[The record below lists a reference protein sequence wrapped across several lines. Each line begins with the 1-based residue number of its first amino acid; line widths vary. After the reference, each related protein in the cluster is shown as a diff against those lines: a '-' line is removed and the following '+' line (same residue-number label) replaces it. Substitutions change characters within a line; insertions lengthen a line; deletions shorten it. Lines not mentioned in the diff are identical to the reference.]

1 MLDVIHFFFEED
13 TLRFDSGEHAE
24 AASKFRTSF
33 YELYEVKYKY
43 AVAASSGNSSA
54 GSGGRRYLS
63 GDAGFDFDDG
73 IPGATNQTVKPYIP
87 PTNFDP
93 DTGFASGGVLDG
105 PLG

>member
-13 TLRFDSGEHAE
+13 ALRFESGEQAD
-24 AASKFRTSF
+24 AASKFRTKL

-43 AVAASSGNSSA
+43 SVSGSGGSSSSSA
-54 GSGGRRYLS
+54 GGRRYVS
-63 GDAGFDFDDG
+63 GDAGFDFDDS
-73 IPGATNQTVKPYIP
+73 IPGSTNQAVKPYIP
-87 PTNFDP
+87 PTSFDP

>member
-24 AASKFRTSF
+24 AASKFRTNF
-33 YELYEVKYKY
+33 YELYETKYKY
-43 AVAASSGNSSA
+43 GIISNGRASSA
-54 GSGGRRYLS
+54 GSGGRSYIS

-73 IPGATNQTVKPYIP
+73 ILGSTNQTVKPYIP
-87 PTNFDP
+87 PTSFDP
-93 DTGFASGGVLDG
+93 DTGFAAGGVLDG

>member
-1 MLDVIHFFFEED
+1 MLDVVHFFFEED
-13 TLRFDSGEHAE
+13 ALRFESGEQAE
-24 AASKFRTSF
+24 AASKFRTKL

-43 AVAASSGNSSA
+43 AISGSGSSSA
-54 GSGGRRYLS
+54 NGGGRKYVS

-73 IPGATNQTVKPYIP
+73 IPSATNQSVKPYFP

-93 DTGFASGGVLDG
+93 DTGFASGGILDG

>member
-13 TLRFDSGEHAE
+13 ALRFESSEQAE
-24 AASKFRTSF
+24 AASKFRTKL

-43 AVAASSGNSSA
+43 SFEASGGTSSA
-54 GSGGRRYLS
+54 SAGGRKYVS
-63 GDAGFDFDDG
+63 GDAGFDFEDS
-73 IPGATNQTVKPYIP
+73 IPSSKNQSVKPYMP

-105 PLG
+105 PFG